1 MKKVL
6 ASLAILSVTPM
17 AFAANLAFY
26 SQPNTDSQIIGK
38 VTPQNQA
45 QFIEIIQGKNNWIK
59 VADKKTGNVGWV
71 NKTQIQASNNNDKTN
86 ELNQALDQV
95 NQEQQQAIL
104 AQKQFNVAFANTMQQ
119 LKQKRVALQM
129 ELQQTSMQTDT
140 KIKHPSHTQA
150 MQNPIVF
157 KQTIISYNGGNDAL
171 ITKAWMNQDGQK
183 HMKKYEVPVTKQ
195 AAQTS

>member
-1 MKKVL
+1 
-6 ASLAILSVTPM
+6 M

-45 QFIEIIQGKNNWIK
+45 QFIEIIQGKNNWVKI
-59 VADKKTGNVGWV
+59 ADKRTGNVGWV
-71 NKTQIQASNNNDKTN
+71 NKTQIQASSHNAKIN
-86 ELNQALDQV
+86 ELNQALYQV

-104 AQKQFNVAFANTMQQ
+104 AQKQFNVAFASTMQQ
-119 LKQKRVALQM
+119 LKQKQRGLQT
-129 ELQQTSMQTDT
+129 ELQQASMQTDT
-140 KIKHPSHTQA
+140 KIKHSSHTQA
-150 MQNPIVF
+150 MQNPVVF
-157 KQTIISYNGGNDAL
+157 KQTIISYNGENDAL
-171 ITKAWMNQDGQK
+171 ITKVWMNKDGQK